1 MSDAPQSKQASG
13 EPPYNGK
20 VARIYLVAVAIL
32 SLVATGYVF
41 YFHTPVVEAII
52 GQLWGMR

>member
-1 MSDAPQSKQASG
+1 MTHRRASRPV
-13 EPPYNGK
+13 ESYPYNGK

-52 GQLWGMR
+52 GQLWGMG